1 MAAGRTCLI
10 ITFPMLGTIVTI
22 FLGILAFL
30 GSYKNT
36 SVIGVNSTYFMRVD
50 LSNIS
55 TSAITGLS
63 SSESSAID
71 SVVST
76 VLKELGLPD
85 FYQVGATGYCQGNIS
100 DSKTTIQNCSTPY
113 VPYWFDLVT
122 ILEDHLP
129 SGVSIDLPNNIQNY
143 EKILKTAGRGL
154 WICYVIGIAVSVIEL
169 FSGLFSFYSRAG
181 SCCTAII
188 GVIAA
193 FFMILA
199 SGLATGIYITY
210 RKYFNDELSSFG
222 VSATLGSKAY
232 ILTWIATGASIWS
245 ALWWTI
251 TICCGSTRRSAR
263 QPVPEESQPFMG
275 YVSHP
280 RY

>member
-10 ITFPMLGTIVTI
+10 ITFPMLGTIVTL

-36 SVIGVNSTYFMRVD
+36 STIGVNKTYFMRVNI
-50 LSNIS
+50 SNIS

-63 SSESSAID
+63 SSESSALD

-76 VLKELGLPD
+76 VLSELGLPD

-129 SGVSIDLPNNIQNY
+129 SGVTIDLPDSIQNY
-143 EKILKTAGRGL
+143 EKILRTAGRGL
-154 WICYVIGIAVSVIEL
+154 WVCYVIGLAVTAIEL
-169 FSGLFSFYSRAG
+169 FSGLFSFNSRAA
-181 SCCTAII
+181 SCCTAVI

-193 FFMILA
+193 FFMIVA

-210 RKYFNDELSSFG
+210 RKYFNEELSSFG
-222 VSATLGSKAY
+222 VNATLGSTAY
-232 ILTWIATGASIWS
+232 ILTWVSTGASLLS
-245 ALWWTI
+245 ALWWI
-251 TICCGSTRRSAR
+251 FSICCGSTRRRASK
-263 QPVPEESQPFMG
+263 PLPEESQPFMG